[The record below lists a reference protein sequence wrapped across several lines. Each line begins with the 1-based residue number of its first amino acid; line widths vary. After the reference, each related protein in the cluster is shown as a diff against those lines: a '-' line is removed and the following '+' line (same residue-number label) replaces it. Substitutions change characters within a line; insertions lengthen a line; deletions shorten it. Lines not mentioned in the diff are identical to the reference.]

1 MKRISYFICAA
12 FVLLIGCASVEI
24 TKITKDNP
32 YKEGIRFYR
41 PYPYLL
47 VTKAKQSENLECKI
61 VYLPNM
67 SEEYVVRV
75 KPGIGSV
82 EAKFTLENGWNLTEF
97 GETREASSAEIA
109 EALAS
114 SLSGLKEFL
123 KMKQEEELSPGLY
136 AFLFDEK
143 TGLVTG
149 VKPVL
154 QFK

>member
-12 FVLLIGCASVEI
+12 FVLLNGCASVEI

-47 VTKAKQSENLECKI
+47 ITKAKQPENLECKI

-75 KPGIGSV
+75 KPGLGSAD
-82 EAKFTLENGWNLTEF
+82 AKLTLQDGWSLTQF
-97 GETREASSAEIA
+97 GETRESNSAEMIT
-109 EALAS
+109 ALTS
-114 SLSGLKEFL
+114 SLPGLKEFL
-123 KMKQEEELSPGLY
+123 KMTQEEELSPGLY
-136 AFLFDEK
+136 AFAFDEK